1 MDASTATQDS
11 HRGRVLARLSRV
23 LAVALAD
30 GDLSPPQY
38 RLLAF
43 LSEGDAA
50 ATALAGWL
58 SVSKPSVTA
67 LVDGLE
73 AKGLVER
80 RSDPSDRRLV
90 KHVLTPLGVERLA
103 AADALVDERLDTI
116 TAELPAAE
124 AKRASA
130 NLALWGKALR
140 SRRQTTSAKATQ

>member
-1 MDASTATQDS
+1 M
-11 HRGRVLARLSRV
+11 LARLSRV

-30 GDLSPPQY
+30 ANLSPPQY

-58 SVSKPSVTA
+58 SVSKPSITA

-80 RSDPSDRRLV
+80 RDDPADRRRV
-90 KHVLTPLGVERLA
+90 QHVLTPLGIECLA
-103 AADALVDERLDTI
+103 AADALLDERLDVI
-116 TAELPAAE
+116 AEELSTSQ
-124 AKRASA
+124 AKRASDSM
-130 NLALWGKALR
+130 ALWGKALR
-140 SRRQTTSAKATQ
+140 SHRSTVAAAAGQ